1 MVSGIVQLILYACYF
16 SRKGEEDGDGDGD
29 FELKPTG
36 VREISSNGRA
46 TA

>member
-1 MVSGIVQLILYACYF
+1 VVSGIVQLILYACYF
-16 SRKGEEDGDGDGD
+16 SRKGENDDDGD

-46 TA
+46 AA